1 MSPAAPI
8 LLVKKP
14 LAPAELSR
22 LVGHPFQD
30 MVKFV
35 VDVERKIAAVG
46 GELHADA
53 EEILIENGSR
63 QSDLW
68 GGNYFPG
75 RGEGECIVFNS
86 LINIRPAAGNRSLT
100 VEDPV
105 LRDRIRAVVF
115 VLIGR
120 GEPLA

>member
-14 LAPAELSR
+14 LAAAELSR
-22 LVGHPFQD
+22 LVGHPFPD

-53 EEILIENGSR
+53 EEILIEDGSR
-63 QSDLW
+63 QIALW

-86 LINIRPAAGNRSLT
+86 LINVRPAAGNRSLT

-105 LRDRIRAVVF
+105 LRDRIREVVF